1 MDGEP
6 NEPPAPGEL
15 DESVCP
21 ACQRSLPWWQEEC
34 PVCREPAMLRL
45 SLPTAVL
52 PAVPAHLREAVDDDT
67 VSGSEAGAEG
77 AHDGTAELGA
87 HKPEIAPFDAA
98 VPDAVPT
105 VAHLLPGGLAG
116 GAGAGG
122 GAGCGDGGC

>member
-6 NEPPAPGEL
+6 NGPPAPGEL

-21 ACQRSLPWWQEEC
+21 VCQRSLHRWQEEC

-45 SLPTAVL
+45 SVPTAVL
-52 PAVPAHLREAVDDDT
+52 PAVPAHLRDAVDDDA
-67 VSGSEAGAEG
+67 VSGSAADAED
-77 AHDGTAELGA
+77 ALDGTAELGA
-87 HKPEIAPFDAA
+87 HKPQIAPFGAD

-122 GAGCGDGGC
+122 NAGCGDGGC